1 MRLRV
6 TSGSLGGRQF
16 DAPKGHKTH
25 PMSEKI
31 RSAVFNMLGD
41 ISELEVL
48 DAYSGSGALAF
59 ESISR
64 GAKKVYAIEKD
75 KGAFSTIKNNKD
87 LLRINDE
94 LSVSMANVSSWL
106 KTQSISFDIIF
117 CDPPYDE
124 VKISVLE
131 QAQNYL
137 NDGGIMV
144 CSLPTE
150 LVNDVTKNLTRLK
163 QITIKKYAN
172 ASILILQK

>member
-1 MRLRV
+1 MKLRV
-6 TSGSLGGRQF
+6 TSGRLGGRQF
-16 DAPKGHKTH
+16 DAPKGYRTH

-41 ISELEVL
+41 ISGLTIL

-64 GAKKVYAIEKD
+64 GAKKVYAVEKD
-75 KGAFSTIKNNKD
+75 KGAFSTIKNNKE
-87 LLRINDE
+87 LLGIGDE

-106 KTQSISFDIIF
+106 KTSNPNFDIVF
-117 CDPPYDE
+117 CDPPYND
-124 VKISVLE
+124 VKIPVLE
-131 QAQNYL
+131 KMQNYL
-137 NDGGIMV
+137 SDGGIMV

-150 LVNDVTKNLTRLK
+150 QVKEVAKSLTEMTE
-163 QITIKKYAN
+163 ITVREYAN